1 MTLALFD
8 LDNTL
13 LAGDSDHLWGEFLVE
28 VGAVDAA
35 WFARENDR
43 HYQAYQQGSLD
54 IEEYLAFALRPLAE
68 HDTGQLLDWRR
79 EFIRRK
85 VQPIVLEPARALVAS
100 HRRRGDTCVIITATN
115 QFVTE
120 PIAGLFG
127 IEHLLATV
135 PEQRDGRFTGG
146 FEGRPTFREGKIAA
160 LEDWAAVH
168 RVDPWDAW
176 FYSDSHNDLP
186 LLERVREP
194 VAVDP
199 DPQLRERAEARG
211 WRVMSLR
218 GGGEP

>member
-1 MTLALFD
+1 MSLALFD

-13 LAGDSDHLWGEFLVE
+13 LAGDSDHLWGEFLVD
-28 VGAVDAA
+28 VGAVDAD

-43 HYQAYQQGSLD
+43 HYRAYQEGSLD

-68 HDTGQLLDWRR
+68 HNLHQLLEWRQQ
-79 EFIRRK
+79 FVNSKI
-85 VQPIVLEPARALVAS
+85 QPIVLEPAQALVAS
-100 HRRRGDTCVIITATN
+100 HRRRGDTCLIITATN
-115 QFVTE
+115 RFVTE

-146 FEGRPTFREGKIAA
+146 FQGRPTFREGKIAA
-160 LEDWAAVH
+160 LEDWAAKQG
-168 RVDPWDAW
+168 VDPWDAW

-199 DPQLRERAEARG
+199 DPPLRARAEERG
-211 WRVMSLR
+211 WRIMSLR